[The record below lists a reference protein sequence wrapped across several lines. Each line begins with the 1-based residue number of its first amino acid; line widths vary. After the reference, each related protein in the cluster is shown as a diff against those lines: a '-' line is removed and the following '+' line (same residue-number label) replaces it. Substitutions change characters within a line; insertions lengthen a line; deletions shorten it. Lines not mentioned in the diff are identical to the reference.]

1 MKRSCLAML
10 GLGLAASLLIVP
22 AAAQASISARAS
34 DHAAVIQADVTVPGS
49 ATEAA
54 RDLIPKVPLA
64 NHWYAVPRG
73 ATCEG
78 IFRGTNLQSGQV
90 GNVCSPNGAWCWYQR
105 GPSCD
110 PSSGIIYGGAYVCP
124 GYLNQRYSDWTAV
137 ADSAQHEAYMP
148 RHCVK
153 AAYTS

>member
-10 GLGLAASLLIVP
+10 GLGLSASLLIVP

-34 DHAAVIQADVTVPGS
+34 DHAAVIQVDVTVPGS

-64 NHWYAVPRG
+64 NHWYAIPRG
-73 ATCEG
+73 QTCVN
-78 IFRGTNLQSGQV
+78 IYTSTSGLITD
-90 GNVCSPNGAWCWYQR
+90 GYVCTPNGAWCWYQR

-110 PSSGIIYGGAYVCP
+110 PSSGIIYGRSYTCP
-124 GYLNQRYSDWTAV
+124 GYPNTRYSDWTAV
-137 ADSAQHEAYMP
+137 ADYYSAEAYMP

-153 AAYTS
+153 ATYTS